1 METLFRSLMKS
12 AKQFQE
18 TSLEGLV
25 YRVNDGMDMLGTL
38 AYMLDIMMLASPRVS
53 NWWGTAMSILSGMLP
68 AFFSVYTNWAD
79 LSVPPDIILRFIM
92 PMLFSPKANALSGY
106 TPLRCNRNAPSFS
119 RPDTDL
125 YKEKEPI
132 VPESRGCRNRLYL
145 YSILGRDRLRLLHH
159 PSL

>member
-1 METLFRSLMKS
+1 MKVLILS
-12 AKQFQE
+12 CN
-18 TSLEGLV
+18 TGEGHNYAGRALKECIESHH
-25 YRVNDGMDMLGTL
+25 DTAD
-38 AYMLDIMMLASPRVS
+38 MLDIMMLASPRVS
-53 NWWGTAMSILSGMLP
+53 KLVGNSYVNIVRHAPRLFQCLYKLGGLVSSARHHSP
-68 AFFSVYTNWAD
+68 VYY
-79 LSVPPDIILRFIM
+79 
-92 PMLFSPKANALSGY
+92 ANALLAKKLTRY
-106 TPLRCNRNAPSFS
+106 LDTHHYDVIVTPIFS